1 MGLRKYLCFF
11 FYSYYSHDDKYSS
24 FIRNLPDG
32 GGYTFVYGKNIC
44 YNTKRHMY
52 VFLMKDHK
60 LSLQRLGWGDAFTYG
75 WRWYNMKNTTDDI
88 NALWI
93 DKPSYITQPYTI
105 HHIYHFVE
113 SINFLWTKLL
123 LPHLFPPVF
132 PFSFFSYSLV
142 RDVMAS

>member
-1 MGLRKYLCFF
+1 
-11 FYSYYSHDDKYSS
+11 
-24 FIRNLPDG
+24 
-32 GGYTFVYGKNIC
+32 
-44 YNTKRHMY
+44 
-52 VFLMKDHK
+52 
-60 LSLQRLGWGDAFTYG
+60 
-75 WRWYNMKNTTDDI
+75 MKNTTDDI